1 MTSVVIKLGHAMAA
15 RGIEQQ
21 ELARA
26 AGCSQV
32 TISKILSGLI
42 KHSRF
47 LPEIAAVLGVDFEWL
62 RGERGYRPDLETG
75 RMMLMLPH
83 EQDLQILFR
92 GLIAQAPSNAS
103 PDRLARFLARHLPAG
118 LAAMTRASGSADA
131 AFAGECRLGEA
142 DYCEKVTSFE

>member
-1 MTSVVIKLGHAMAA
+1 MTSVAIRLGHAMAA
-15 RGIEQQ
+15 RGVEQQ

-42 KHSRF
+42 EHSRF

-62 RGERGYRPDLETG
+62 HGDGGDRPDLETG

-92 GLIAQAPSNAS
+92 ELIAQAPSNATL
-103 PDRLARFLARHLPAG
+103 DQLARFLDRHLPAG
-118 LAAMTRASGSADA
+118 LAATTRVSDSADA
-131 AFAGECRLGEA
+131 AFAGECRLGQV
-142 DYCEKVTSFE
+142 DYSEKVTSFE